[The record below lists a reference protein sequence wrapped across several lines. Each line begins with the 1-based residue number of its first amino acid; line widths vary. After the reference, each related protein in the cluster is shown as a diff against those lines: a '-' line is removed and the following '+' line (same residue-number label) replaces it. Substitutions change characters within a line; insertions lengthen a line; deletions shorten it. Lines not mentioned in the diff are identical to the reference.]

1 MYKLE
6 IIDEAKQELHKE
18 IAYSKKIWG
27 DKHSR
32 QYAKKLRE
40 SIRGLR
46 KNPQLYSLRNDIL
59 PGIRILTYKGN
70 RVIYIIRESHN
81 LVSVLAVL
89 SNFQNIDTS
98 EMRKRKRNI

>member
-1 MYKLE
+1 VYKLE

-18 IAYSKKIWG
+18 IAYSKKMWG

-40 SIRGLR
+40 SIQGLR
-46 KNPQLYSLRNDIL
+46 KNPRLYSLRNDIL

-70 RVIYIIRESHN
+70 RVIYITVESRK

-89 SNFQNIDTS
+89 SNFQNIDTDKLS
-98 EMRKRKRNI
+98 KRKQNI